1 MISFEFSICKFTQ
14 NFWIIHRR
22 KEKNIDLQI
31 QLASATKLVEILR
44 LYKTEG
50 DNFPQK

>member
-22 KEKNIDLQI
+22 KEKNIDY
-31 QLASATKLVEILR
+31 R
-44 LYKTEG
+44 F
-50 DNFPQK
+50 N